1 MFEVDKPRVITRC
14 EPKGTKHLEY
24 TELPPSSASRA
35 TKAGQE
41 AASRAGGR
49 KEE

>member
-24 TELPPSSASRA
+24 AELPPSRA